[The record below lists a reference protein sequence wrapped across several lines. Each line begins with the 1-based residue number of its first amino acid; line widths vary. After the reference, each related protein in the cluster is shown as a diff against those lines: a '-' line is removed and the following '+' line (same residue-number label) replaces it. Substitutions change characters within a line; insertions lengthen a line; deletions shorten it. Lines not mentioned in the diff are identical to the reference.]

1 MPAAAQTIQAPAEQE
16 KAAPRGRLRALVG
29 RLFRRRASPA
39 APKQQRA
46 RSIFARRKKSRLFED
61 RKKPLAG
68 DNKPDHSRFLGFR
81 LSAIIELVLFLAIT
95 LTVDALFFGGG
106 RYFVISPHPFWII
119 VLLLTVQY
127 GTTEGILAALLC
139 SVALLVGNLPPQ
151 TIDQDFY
158 TWLLAVGLNPMM
170 WSVTAVGIGE
180 LRNRYARHQEI
191 VEKSL
196 EESTKR
202 ENAITVAYQE
212 LLAAHEKLEVTV
224 AGELNTVVSMY
235 RATRQLQNRAPEEVL
250 RGAADVVE
258 QVMHARKFSLHRLN
272 ENRLELALNH
282 GWERSDQ
289 FESVIGADDP
299 LFTEIVGRQ
308 RFLSIIEPEDEPVLQ
323 GRGLIAGPIFDGE
336 TGKILGMLRIEE
348 IAFGDLNFTA
358 LENFKVV
365 CELLANAFVN
375 ASRME
380 NLASESMMSESSVL
394 LSDAYFSRQ
403 TAFLAALA
411 RRLNFPVSVL
421 RITVT
426 NAPELEPAARAE
438 LPSVVRDCAL
448 HVLRSTDLAFEF
460 RSANWEYVIVLPNTP
475 MSDTELVARKFNV
488 ALAGALNRLN
498 ARFEISA
505 DPLVEAASET
515 PENRSFSE
523 GMDDY
528 ARQTQFLIALSR
540 RAGFPVYG
548 IRVTVEIRIDLPKE
562 LRADFAE
569 ALLATVRDQ
578 ITSADLAFMLEPS
591 GQVMAV
597 LLPGVDREQARAIGR
612 NIRASV
618 VERLGDVADVAEIEV
633 RLREL
638 VKGPA
643 STEAAKRLRNAAAK
657 PRPAQPAAALA
668 DTDPAFQRGSPC
680 RPFDVAAPEATT
692 KAVVKGDGV
701 AATGTDDRS
710 GSVQ

>member
-1 MPAAAQTIQAPAEQE
+1 M
-16 KAAPRGRLRALVG
+16 RRLTQ
-29 RLFRRRASPA
+29 RRRKPSGPKHTGPKRKRLKQKE
-39 APKQQRA
+39 PKQA
-46 RSIFARRKKSRLFED
+46 RSRSLFSRRKKSRLFED

-95 LTVDALFFGGG
+95 LTLDAAFFGGG
-106 RYFVISPHPFWII
+106 RFFLISPHPFWII

-139 SVALLVGNLPPQ
+139 SAALLIGNMPPQ

-158 TWLLAVGLNPMM
+158 TWLLAVGMNPMM
-170 WSVTAVGIGE
+170 WSVTAVGLGE
-180 LRNRYARHQEI
+180 LRNRYARHQEA
-191 VEKSL
+191 VEQAL

-212 LLAAHEKLEVTV
+212 LLAVHEKLEVTV

-250 RGAADVVE
+250 RGAANVVE
-258 QVMHARKFSLHRLN
+258 QVMHARKFSLHRLK

-282 GWERSDQ
+282 GWERSDR
-289 FESVIGADDP
+289 FETVIGADDP

-308 RFLSIIEPEDEPVLQ
+308 RFLSVIEPEDEPVLQ
-323 GRGLIAGPIFDGE
+323 GRGQIAGPIFDGE

-348 IAFGDLNFTA
+348 IAFGELNFTA

-380 NLASESMMSESSVL
+380 SLASESMVAESSVL

-421 RITVT
+421 RIAVT
-426 NAPELEPAARAE
+426 NAQDLEAAARAE
-438 LPSVVRDCAL
+438 LPAAVRDCTL

-460 RSANWEYVIVLPNTP
+460 RSTNWEYVIVLPNTP
-475 MSDTELVARKFNV
+475 MSDTETVGRKFQV
-488 ALAGALNRLN
+488 ALSGALHRLN

-505 DPLVEAASET
+505 DPLVVAADET
-515 PENRSFSE
+515 SSDDGEVGD
-523 GMDDY
+523 GMEDY

-540 RAGFPVYG
+540 RAGFPIFG
-548 IRVTVEIRIDLPKE
+548 IRVTVEIRVDLPDE
-562 LRADFAE
+562 LRADFAD
-569 ALLATVRDQ
+569 ALLGTVRDQ

-597 LLPGVDREQARAIGR
+597 LLPGVDRDQARTIGKK
-612 NIRASV
+612 IRASV
-618 VERLGDVADVAEIEV
+618 QKRLGDVAKVADIEV

-638 VKGPA
+638 VKDPA
-643 STEAAKRLRNAAAK
+643 STEAAKRLRNPKAKSRPDQAAVAG
-657 PRPAQPAAALA
+657 A
-668 DTDPAFQRGSPC
+668 DSDPAFQRGSPC
-680 RPFDVAAPEATT
+680 RPFDKTADAAAEPATT
-692 KAVVKGDGV
+692 QAAVNGDDATTPRPGG
-701 AATGTDDRS
+701 AAGPI
-710 GSVQ
+710 Q